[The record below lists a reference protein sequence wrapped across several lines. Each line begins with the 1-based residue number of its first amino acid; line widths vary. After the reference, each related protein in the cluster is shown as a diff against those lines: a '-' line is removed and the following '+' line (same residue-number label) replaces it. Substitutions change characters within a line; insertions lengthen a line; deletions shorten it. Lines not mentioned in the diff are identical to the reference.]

1 MSRRELPKPERQRLQ
16 LSLSPTLK
24 ARIERIA
31 QAKKVKPQ
39 RVVLEALRYYLPLV
53 EPGLEG
59 ELAEWDRLSDE
70 ALEEFEKR
78 FLLPPIA

>member
-1 MSRRELPKPERQRLQ
+1 MSPTELPKPERRRLQ
-16 LSLSPTLK
+16 ISLSSTLK

-39 RVVLEALRYYLPLV
+39 RVVLEALSYYLPLV
-53 EPGLEG
+53 EPSLEV

-70 ALEEFEKR
+70 ALEELEKR
-78 FLLPPIA
+78 L